1 MQTQIVY
8 FLLALLMSLIT
19 QYLIIGIS
27 HRKGIFMDD
36 HESELPQKLHEAPT
50 PRIGGLGIFL
60 GLMLLV
66 IDIEIG
72 RFLLIASVPAFL
84 AGFLE
89 DLFGNVS
96 PTRRLLIMSVGTFIA
111 IYAMQAFVTD
121 FGIIQVPAVVGM
133 LITIIAIL
141 GLTNGMNLIDGFN
154 GLSSGVSIIIFATHF
169 ATATLVGDKSIALVS
184 LVAIGSLLGFYA
196 FNYPK
201 GKIFLGDGGAYIMG
215 FILSIISI
223 LIVKRNHLEISPF
236 YALLT
241 LIYPVW
247 EVIFSFTRRI
257 LNGLSPL
264 HPDSE
269 HFHQRVF
276 RTWAKNI
283 NPNTSLIIYPLVI
296 LFNVFAVITRHS
308 TILLTVGVIL
318 FIGLY
323 TVLYKILSSK
333 EALKA

>member
-1 MQTQIVY
+1 MQTQLVY
-8 FLLALLMSLIT
+8 FILALLMSLIT

-27 HRKGIFMDD
+27 HRKGIFLDD
-36 HESELPQKLHEAPT
+36 HNSDLPQKLHETLT

-60 GLMLLV
+60 GLMMMV
-66 IDIEIG
+66 ADIEIG

-96 PTRRLLIMSVGTFIA
+96 PTRRLLIMSVGTFVA
-111 IYAMQAFVTD
+111 IYALKAFVTD
-121 FGIIQVPAVVGM
+121 FGFIQVPNAVGI
-133 LITIIAIL
+133 LITIVAIL

-169 ATATLVGDKSIALVS
+169 ATATLVGDQSIALVS
-184 LVAIGSLLGFYA
+184 LVAIGALVGFY
-196 FNYPK
+196 FYNFPK
-201 GKIFLGDGGAYIMG
+201 GAIFLGDGGAYIMG

-223 LIVKRNHLEISPF
+223 LIVKRNHEEISPF

-257 LNGLSPL
+257 LKGLSPL

-276 RTWAKNI
+276 RTWANNN
-283 NPNTSLIIYPLVI
+283 NPRTSLLIYPIVI
-296 LFNVFAVITRHS
+296 SFNIFAVVARHS
-308 TILLTVGVIL
+308 SLLLTLCVVVFILL
-318 FIGLY
+318 Y
-323 TVLYKILSSK
+323 TFLYKLLANK
-333 EALKA
+333 EALKD

>member
-1 MQTQIVY
+1 MHPNIVY
-8 FLLALLMSLIT
+8 FILALVMSLIT

-36 HESELPQKLHEAPT
+36 HESELPQKLHESPT

-60 GLMLLV
+60 GLILV
-66 IDIEIG
+66 VADIDIG

-96 PTRRLLIMSVGTFIA
+96 PARRLLIMSVGTFIA
-111 IYAMQAFVTD
+111 LYTMQAYVTD
-121 FGIIQVPAVVGM
+121 FGIINVPTIIGI
-133 LITIIAIL
+133 LITIVAIL

-154 GLSSGVSIIIFATHF
+154 GLSSGVSIIIFGTHL
-169 ATATLVGDKSIALVS
+169 ATAILIGDKSITLIS
-184 LVAIGSLLGFYA
+184 LVAIGALLGFYI
-196 FNYPK
+196 FNFPK
-201 GKIFLGDGGAYIMG
+201 GRIFLGDGGAYIMG

-223 LIVKRNHLEISPF
+223 LIVKNNPDQVSPF

-264 HPDSE
+264 HPDSD

-276 RTWAKNI
+276 RTWAKSVNHH
-283 NPNTSLIIYPLVI
+283 TSLIIFPLVI
-296 LFNVFAVITRHS
+296 MFNIFAICFRKDTMVL
-308 TILLTVGVIL
+308 TILVVL
-318 FIGLY
+318 FILLY
-323 TVLYKILSSK
+323 SLLYKYLVGK
-333 EALKA
+333 ETVKA